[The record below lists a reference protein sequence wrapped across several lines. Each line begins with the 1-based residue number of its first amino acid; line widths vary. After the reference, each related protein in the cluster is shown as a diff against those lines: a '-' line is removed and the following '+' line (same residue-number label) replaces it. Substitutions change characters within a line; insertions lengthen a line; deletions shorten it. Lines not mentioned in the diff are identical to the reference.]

1 MGIFLVRGSIIG
13 ANVRTREACGTFTAA
28 HAILRRVAAEQRPKI
43 FEGARDIILSLS
55 VVVVMMLLVVGATGL
70 CSVNPETAQ
79 GPVQE
84 VDEETFLDTQ
94 ARAGIGAIRDPQMPE
109 DWQAN
114 AARRSQ
120 LGGETATVVSWLTAD
135 GNYVESTQTQVS
147 AEDAGE
153 KYDANYR
160 GLNSTREVAGHQVR
174 VLASD
179 DDSVRRLWIVDLGDA
194 RLIISGAAPDEEF
207 AAATEAFIKTKPIS
221 GK

>member
-1 MGIFLVRGSIIG
+1 M
-13 ANVRTREACGTFTAA
+13 RTREACGTFTVA

-109 DWQAN
+109 GWQAN

-120 LGGETATVVSWLTAD
+120 LGGDTATVVSWLTAD

-147 AEDAGE
+147 AEEAGE

-160 GLNSTREVAGHQVR
+160 GLNSMREVAGHQ

-179 DDSVRRLWIVDLGDA
+179 DDSVRRLWIADLGDA

-207 AAATEAFIKTKPIS
+207 AAATEAFIKAEPIS

>member
-1 MGIFLVRGSIIG
+1 M
-13 ANVRTREACGTFTAA
+13 RTREACGTFTVA

-70 CSVNPETAQ
+70 CSVNPETEQ

-109 DWQAN
+109 GWQAN

-120 LGGETATVVSWLTAD
+120 LGGDTVTVVSWLTAD

-147 AEDAGE
+147 AEEAGE

-160 GLNSTREVAGHQVR
+160 GLNSMREVAGHQVR
-174 VLASD
+174 VLEVTTILCAACGSPTWAMPAS
-179 DDSVRRLWIVDLGDA
+179 SSPVQPPMKNSPPPPRPLSRPNL
-194 RLIISGAAPDEEF
+194 
-207 AAATEAFIKTKPIS
+207 
-221 GK
+221 